1 MPVARVEMPMRF
13 NIWQLLII
21 CAGLATMVLSLIGCA
36 TAGYTDDE
44 RAAMTILEHIE
55 RRAP

>member
-1 MPVARVEMPMRF
+1 MRF